1 MSRVA
6 TRSSLTASVA
16 MRPRSIGQ
24 GQVGKESFSRARLL
38 PTRVANANT
47 NNTPGGWDPLEMWS
61 PPKCI
66 TYLTPHV
73 TDNRYCI
80 REHQV
85 VASFSIVPAE
95 PNVPNFKS
103 NYDLVL

>member
-6 TRSSLTASVA
+6 ARSPLTASVA
-16 MRPRSIGQ
+16 MRPRSVCQ
-24 GQVGKESFSRARLL
+24 GQVGKEVFSRARLL

-66 TYLTPHV
+66 TNLTPHV

-80 REHQV
+80 REYQV
-85 VASFSIVPAE
+85 VACFSMVPAE
-95 PNVPNFKS
+95 LDMPNFNS
-103 NYDLVL
+103 NCDLVL